1 MPADAHQPSA
11 SDTLLDEGAVAN
23 GEIDRA
29 SPVPLYHQVY
39 GALVQDIRDGRLS
52 RGDTLPKEAE
62 IGRRFG
68 VSRITVRQALTD
80 LVRAGHVAREKPRG
94 PLVIKSAPIEQ
105 RLSRLTSFFI
115 ADALDQGY
123 HPQFVCLSAQRMAVG
138 ELAATIPLPAD
149 EYVTR
154 VDRLLVDRS
163 GPLAAITSYV
173 PERCC
178 PDLMRHDLNG
188 SLVTLME
195 EAYGLRMFRG
205 TQWISARVAGEAERK
220 LLGLEPRM
228 AVVVIRRLKYAEDG
242 QVIEYF
248 ECVLRADRYEFV
260 MDLTRDQEHRE
271 PER

>member
-1 MPADAHQPSA
+1 MPAGEHDPHA
-11 SDTLLDEGAVAN
+11 SDALLVEEPTPN

-39 GALVQDIRDGRLS
+39 SALVQDIRDGRLS

-62 IGRRFG
+62 IGHRFG

-80 LVRAGHVAREKPRG
+80 LVLAGHVVREKPRG

-123 HPQFVCLSAQRMAVG
+123 HPQFVCLNAQRLAVG
-138 ELAATIPLPAD
+138 DVAVPIPLPA
-149 EYVTR
+149 EAFVTR
-154 VDRLLVDRS
+154 VDRLLTDRR
-163 GPLAAITSYV
+163 GPMATITSYV
-173 PERCC
+173 PEQCC
-178 PDLMRHDLNG
+178 PGLMSHDLNG

-195 EAYGLRMFRG
+195 EVYGLRMSRG
-205 TQWISARVAGEAERK
+205 TQWVSARMAGEAERK
-220 LLGLEPRM
+220 LLGLEPHM
-228 AVVVIRRLKYAEDG
+228 AVVVIRRLEHAEDG
-242 QVIEYF
+242 QVLEYL

-260 MDLTRDQEHRE
+260 MELSRDQD
-271 PER
+271 